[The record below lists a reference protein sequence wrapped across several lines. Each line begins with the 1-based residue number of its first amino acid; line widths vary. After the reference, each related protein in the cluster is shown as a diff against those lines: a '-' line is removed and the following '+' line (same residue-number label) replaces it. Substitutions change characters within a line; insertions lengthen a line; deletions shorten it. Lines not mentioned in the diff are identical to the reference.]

1 MLVILSKSLFL
12 PFYQRILMEFLH
24 SSTAVLTNL
33 SHFFDKM
40 SNKRLFEQSIWLAF
54 VTDIIVKIEFWL
66 LNGKVIKVRFFL
78 DKQLYL
84 ERICKIKCNAAQ
96 PMVFCYQNCSDPL

>member
-78 DKQLYL
+78 DS
-84 ERICKIKCNAAQ
+84 I
-96 PMVFCYQNCSDPL
+96 